1 MRAIQDQSLFMF
13 QMGIDWRFLIS
24 NKRMAW
30 PHVSLLSLYS
40 FKSLYEQLFSKYS
53 FGCFLTKMLMMMR
66 DWIFTAGWGIV
77 VIHPWLEFVQRRSQ
91 RCRVT
96 RNVAREEGIYLRS
109 TKKVPSSTTQRKV
122 FSLLEVPPSA
132 ATEGTHF
139 RSTTKYNTTKW
150 GKIVNF
156 KILISSTGFTRVT
169 REVTS
174 WQRRMWSSWLPTP
187 TTPRRRSGNGSG
199 QCHGH
204 YSSLQPDPW

>member
-1 MRAIQDQSLFMF
+1 MDFALSAWIVPIDVIGKFSFGVTYINLWFLRKKHCKHSLLIKCALPKQIQQIYNIYNICKRWELSGTNLTSIHMF
-13 QMGIDWRFLIS
+13 QMG
-24 NKRMAW
+24 KRMTW
-30 PHVSLLSLYS
+30 PHVSLLSFYS
-40 FKSLYEQLFSKYS
+40 LKSFYEQFFSKHS

-66 DWIFTAGWGIV
+66 DCIFTAGWGIV

-150 GKIVNF
+150 GKIVE
-156 KILISSTGFTRVT
+156 T
-169 REVTS
+169 
-174 WQRRMWSSWLPTP
+174 
-187 TTPRRRSGNGSG
+187 
-199 QCHGH
+199 
-204 YSSLQPDPW
+204 